1 MVQPRSVGAEGAVS
15 AAAVPFQQP
24 ATMEQA
30 RLFRLTKYVPMSVND
45 VAQQVRREIE
55 ELKTRMPSDDVG
67 CPLCTS
73 LYEGV
78 DFNDQQSVNAAFQ
91 RQ

>member
-1 MVQPRSVGAEGAVS
+1 
-15 AAAVPFQQP
+15 
-24 ATMEQA
+24 
-30 RLFRLTKYVPMSVND
+30 MSVSD

-55 ELKTRMPSDDVG
+55 ELKTRLPSDDVG